1 MTAEH
6 LVQAA
11 RLQALREAW
20 RDYECAQ
27 LGRLNVTA
35 EALRAA
41 AKACGWTW
49 ADRPLPA
56 WVKARLGIEP

>member
-1 MTAEH
+1 MTAQPPTE
-6 LVQAA
+6 AA
-11 RLQALREAW
+11 RLRALREAW
-20 RDYECAQ
+20 RAYESAP

-56 WVKARLGIEP
+56 WVKARLGIES